1 MADFLAKTDVA
12 APADELFD
20 YLSQVQNLPQYFER
34 MTSVTD
40 NEDGTISVTA
50 DLGDRMVEGE
60 AWFEVD
66 HAAQTLTWGSEGPND
81 YSGQLQVTG
90 DGSTSMVEVTLR
102 TERPGAQQ
110 EIQEGLEQTVAV
122 IKLLMESR

>member
-1 MADFLAKTDVA
+1 MADFLASTDVA

-20 YLSQVQNLPQYFER
+20 YLSQVENLPNYFER

-40 NEDGTISVTA
+40 NEDGTISVAA
-50 DLGDRMVEGE
+50 DLGDRVVEAE

-66 HAAQTLTWGSEGPND
+66 RDAKTLSWGSEGPND
-81 YSGQLQVTG
+81 YNGQLQVTG
-90 DGSTSMVEVTLR
+90 TGSNSVVEVTLR
-102 TERPGAQQ
+102 TERTGGQ

-122 IKLLMESR
+122 IKLIMESR

>member
-1 MADFLAKTDVA
+1 MADFLASTDVA

-40 NEDGTISVTA
+40 NEDGTISVSA
-50 DLGDRMVEGE
+50 DLGDRVVEGE

-66 HAAQTLTWGSEGPND
+66 QDERALTWGSEGPNN
-81 YSGQLQVTG
+81 YSGQLQVSG
-90 DGSTSMVEVTLR
+90 NGSKATVEVTLH
-102 TERPGAQQ
+102 TERAGGA
-110 EIQEGLEQTVAV
+110 EVQEG
-122 IKLLMESR
+122 

>member
-1 MADFLAKTDVA
+1 MADFLASTDVA

-20 YLSQVQNLPQYFER
+20 YLSQVKNLPDYFER

-50 DLGDRMVEGE
+50 DLGNRVVEGE

-66 HAAQTLTWGSEGPND
+66 RAGQTLTWGSEGPND

-90 DGSTSMVEVTLR
+90 DGSKSTVEVSLR
-102 TERPGAQQ
+102 TERPGGQ

-122 IKLLMESR
+122 IKLIMESR

>member
-1 MADFLAKTDVA
+1 MADFIASTDVA

-20 YLSQVQNLPQYFER
+20 YLSQVENLPNYFER

-40 NEDGTISVTA
+40 NEDGTISVSA
-50 DLGDRMVEGE
+50 DLGNRVVEGE

-66 HAAQTLTWGSEGPND
+66 RVAQTLSWGSEGPND
-81 YSGQLQVTG
+81 YSGQLQVSG
-90 DGSTSMVEVTLR
+90 DGSKSLVEVTLR
-102 TERPGAQQ
+102 TERTGGE

-122 IKLLMESR
+122 IKLIVESR

>member
-1 MADFLAKTDVA
+1 MAEFLASTDVA

-20 YLSQVQNLPQYFER
+20 YLSQVDNLPNYFER

-40 NEDGTISVTA
+40 NEDGTISVAA
-50 DLGDRMVEGE
+50 DLGDRVVEAE

-66 HAAQTLTWGSEGPND
+66 EETKTLSWGSEGPND
-81 YSGQLQVTG
+81 YNGQLQVTG
-90 DGSTSMVEVTLR
+90 TGQQSVVEVTLR
-102 TERPGAQQ
+102 TERTGGQ

>member
-1 MADFLAKTDVA
+1 MADFLASTDVA

-20 YLSQVQNLPQYFER
+20 YLSQVDNLPNYFER

-40 NEDGTISVTA
+40 NEDGTISVSA
-50 DLGDRMVEGE
+50 DLGDRVVEAE

-66 HAAQTLTWGSEGPND
+66 PDAKTLSWGSEGPND
-81 YSGQLQVTG
+81 YAGQLQVTG
-90 DGSTSMVEVTLR
+90 TGSNSVVEVTLR
-102 TERPGAQQ
+102 TERAGGE

-122 IKLLMESR
+122 IKLVMESH

>member
-1 MADFLAKTDVA
+1 MADFLARTEVA

-20 YLSQVQNLPQYFER
+20 YLSQVENLPTYFER

-50 DLGDRMVEGE
+50 DLGDRVVEAE

-66 HAAQTLTWGSEGPND
+66 AEAMTLTWGSEGPND

-90 DGSTSMVEVTLR
+90 TGSTSVVEVTLR
-102 TERPGAQQ
+102 TERAGGE
-110 EIQEGLEQTVAV
+110 EIQEGVEQTVAV
-122 IKLLMESR
+122 IKLIMESR

>member
-1 MADFLAKTDVA
+1 MADFLASTDVA

-20 YLSQVQNLPQYFER
+20 YLSQVENLPNYFER

-40 NEDGTISVTA
+40 NEDGTISVSA
-50 DLGDRMVEGE
+50 DLGNRVVEAE

-66 HAAQTLTWGSEGPND
+66 PDAKTMSWGSEGPND
-81 YSGQLQVTG
+81 YTGQLSVTG
-90 DGSTSMVEVTLR
+90 TGSNSVVEVTLR
-102 TERPGAQQ
+102 TERAGGE

-122 IKLLMESR
+122 IKLIMESR

>member
-1 MADFLAKTDVA
+1 MADFLASIDVA

-20 YLSQVQNLPQYFER
+20 YLSQVENLPHYFER

-50 DLGDRMVEGE
+50 DLGDRVVEGE

-66 HAAQTLTWGSEGPND
+66 RAARTLSWGSEGPND

-90 DGSTSMVEVTLR
+90 DGSNSMVEVTLR
-102 TERPGAQQ
+102 TERAGGP
-110 EIQEGLEQTVAV
+110 EIQEGIEQTVAV
-122 IKLLMESR
+122 IKLIMESR

>member
-1 MADFLAKTDVA
+1 MADFLASTDVA
-12 APADELFD
+12 APADKLFD
-20 YLSQVQNLPQYFER
+20 YLSQVENLPHYFER

-50 DLGDRMVEGE
+50 DLGNRVVEGE

-66 HAAQTLTWGSEGPND
+66 RNARTLSWGSEGPND

-90 DGSTSMVEVTLR
+90 DATNSVVEVTLR
-102 TERPGAQQ
+102 TERAGDE

-122 IKLLMESR
+122 IKLIMESH

>member
-1 MADFLAKTDVA
+1 MADFLARTDVA

-20 YLSQVQNLPQYFER
+20 YLSQVDNLPHYFDR

-40 NEDGTISVTA
+40 NEDGTISVSA
-50 DLGDRMVEGE
+50 DLGDRVVEGE
-60 AWFEVD
+60 AWLEVD
-66 HAAQTLTWGSEGPND
+66 HAAHTLSWGSEGPND

-90 DGSTSMVEVTLR
+90 AGPNSVVEVTLR
-102 TERPGAQQ
+102 TERAGGP